1 MRLLLDMN
9 LSPDWVEVF
18 ERSGFEARHWSQVG
32 EGSAPD
38 REILDWARQ
47 NGFVL
52 FTHDLDFSRLLAL
65 TGTDGPSVIQLRRHG
80 VLPVDAAAAM
90 IAALREHQPALEEG
104 AIVVLDAETSRV
116 RLLPIR
122 NRP

>member
-1 MRLLLDMN
+1 MN

-18 ERSGFEARHWSQVG
+18 ESSGFEVSHWSEVG
-32 EGSAPD
+32 EGGAPD
-38 REILDWARQ
+38 REILDWARE
-47 NGFVL
+47 NGFVV

-65 TGTDGPSVIQLRRHG
+65 TGRDGPSIIQLRRHG
-80 VLPVDAAAAM
+80 VLPVDAAADM
-90 IAALREHQPALEEG
+90 IAALRQHQPALEEG

-122 NRP
+122 NLP

>member
-1 MRLLLDMN
+1 MN

-18 ERSGFEARHWSQVG
+18 ESSGYEATHWSQVG

-38 REILDWARQ
+38 REILDWARE

-65 TGTDGPSVIQLRRHG
+65 TGRDGPSIIQLRRHG
-80 VLPVDAAAAM
+80 ILPGDAAANL
-90 IAALREHQPALEEG
+90 IAALRQHQLALEEG

>member
-1 MRLLLDMN
+1 LLLDMN

-18 ERSGFEARHWSQVG
+18 ERAGFEAKHWSQVG

-38 REILDWARQ
+38 LEILDWARK
-47 NGFVL
+47 NGFVV

-65 TGTDGPSVIQLRRHG
+65 TGRDGPSIIQLRKHG
-80 VLPVDAAAAM
+80 ILPVDAAADM
-90 IAALREHQPALEEG
+90 IAALLQHQLELEEG
-104 AIVVLDAETSRV
+104 AIVVLVAETARV

-122 NRP
+122 DRP